1 MEEQVQDT
9 RDDASL
15 EPRAKC
21 RRRRPECAAREPYAL
36 ACSTLLTKQRRTNV
50 NVRFIMLIRV
60 MLIRVMLLV
69 GLCGVVMA
77 HTSNCSGDFNLR
89 SHTLAPNR
97 GEKSLMINNAAHFF
111 QLPSPANSQGKN
123 STICI
128 PQKNGNRNWGGFAFA
143 AWRRRAPASID
154 AMLKDM
160 RHWER
165 HSLTVDDTIQEYIFA
180 RDPYT
185 RLLSLYLQKVVSECT
200 SDGQLGCSQGLR
212 YLGLSKNTSFAYFVQ
227 HVWRLTEGNPRRLCV
242 VDHHLCS
249 QLESCYS
256 SVSGSGKHIL
266 VLKLEEQA
274 KWWPCFVKEVGVD
287 ESVLRGVQWL
297 PFSGQE
303 CFYSPT
309 GRCSD
314 ILTAISD
321 QSQLLQIPTGN
332 VHATFAS
339 SPEQLAKHYDQHAAW
354 LVTLLYSADL
364 AVLGYSAWSGMGAR
378 VGSE

>member
-1 MEEQVQDT
+1 MPLRPHGRDGYMT
-9 RDDASL
+9 RQGNGACGWRL
-15 EPRAKC
+15 LA
-21 RRRRPECAAREPYAL
+21 CAAPYAL

-50 NVRFIMLIRV
+50 NVRSV

-69 GLCGVVMA
+69 GLCGVAMA

-165 HSLTVDDTIQEYIFA
+165 HSLTVDDTIQEYFFA

-200 SDGQLGCSQGLR
+200 SGGQLGCSQGLR

-227 HVWRLTEGNPRRLCV
+227 HVWRLTEGNPRRLCA

-266 VLKLEEQA
+266 VLRLEEQA

-321 QSQLLQIPTGN
+321 QSQLQIPTGN
-332 VHATFAS
+332 VHATSAS

-364 AVLGYSAWSGMGAR
+364 AVLGYSAWNGMGAR
-378 VGSE
+378 VRPRP